1 MFQTPQMRQE
11 MKLAPRMLQAL
22 RFLQVPWPELRE
34 LVRAELE
41 SNPVLE
47 EKLGEG
53 EAALAGA
60 EPLAATASDEVDQ
73 ENDFEPDDF
82 GREID
87 ALEQMLEPRPLADA
101 PGTPAPSPE
110 AEEKRQFF
118 LDSITAP
125 PSTNPAWTRC
135 RNRPA
140 PTPSATWTTTA
151 GWRRTWRRSRAS
163 PGRRKRRCGRR
174 WRWCRSSIRRAWRR
188 AI

>member
-1 MFQTPQMRQE
+1 MNQGMFQTPQQRQE
-11 MKLAPRMLQAL
+11 MRLAPRMMQAL
-22 RFLQVPWPELRE
+22 RFLQAPLPELRD

-41 SNPVLE
+41 QNPVIE

-53 EAALAGA
+53 EAALAA
-60 EPLAATASDEVDQ
+60 TEPLAAPAADDGDQ

-87 ALEQMLEPRPLADA
+87 ALEQMLEPRPLDDA
-101 PGTPAPSPE
+101 PGMPTTSPE

-125 PSTNPAWTRC
+125 PSLHAHLEDQLNE
-135 RNRPA
+135 
-140 PTPSATWTTTA
+140 SGLSDEQKKA
-151 GWRRTWRRSRAS
+151 GEYVVGNVDENGW
-163 PGRRKRRCGRR
+163 RR

-188 AI
+188 AG

>member
-1 MFQTPQMRQE
+1 MKQGMFQTPQMRQE

-47 EKLGEG
+47 EKVGDGEG
-53 EAALAGA
+53 APAAA

-87 ALEQMLEPRPLADA
+87 ALEQMLEPRPLEEA
-101 PGTPAPSPE
+101 PGTPATSPE

-125 PSTNPAWTRC
+125 PSLHAHLEEQLNESGLDDTQKQAGAYVIGNVDDNGWLAADVAEIARESG
-135 RNRPA
+135 
-140 PTPSATWTTTA
+140 TP
-151 GWRRTWRRSRAS
+151 
-163 PGRRKRRCGRR
+163 
-174 WRWCRSSIRRAWRR
+174 
-188 AI
+188 